1 MLLVSQEMI
10 MKTSLYN
17 MFNDIK
23 QIQKV
28 MVNNDNTIYAT
39 EHQVSKIYIFDYDE
53 KISKS

>member
-1 MLLVSQEMI
+1 

-39 EHQVSKIYIFDYDE
+39 EHQVSKIYIFDYD
-53 KISKS
+53 